1 MYYPW
6 GWARLLRLPQ
16 EEIQEIEQV
25 VCNRDKILAAV
36 LTADSVLIWYVKPCV
51 PIISHRRSP
60 ASVQELGK
68 NVLVQW
74 RPDSSMLVVVTER
87 GHLIIYHLVVPT
99 DVKTLY
105 ELIDP
110 PIPSLRRE
118 SDELFIKELIPP
130 LIFSLAFEV
139 EIEGGVTDIVPI
151 REELMIATKD
161 GKILRFSWEGQEI
174 RDYTLDLKRIPFCVD
189 QQVLRAVPLTDKNV
203 HVSKLSYSPLI
214 GGYALVF
221 NDGRAAFLV
230 ASTLNFDPNSV
241 TGIWAL
247 QLEDANCVALNH
259 KYKLIA
265 FGRKNSQGIVYCVDE
280 MTGGLTV
287 SHRLILPTRD
297 YPGNPGPIS
306 CLRWTPDGTALV
318 LAWQR
323 GGFSIWSTFG
333 TMIMC
338 SLGWDYGP
346 HVSDPVEQNPLSI
359 KSLDWTAEGYQ
370 LWMVNAKTRV
380 KKEVDREF
388 MPYPESDPSKFS
400 DKQGNSD
407 KNIKSNDNPLAN
419 RAMVLQFVKS
429 PISVNPCMSKQT
441 DVYLQGEDRLFLNLN
456 QRVSNRKTDK
466 NMRSESFAGSGTTS
480 RTLSECSRS
489 SQPSSSINN
498 SLNDGQF
505 GSSSN
510 NMLSSGNKHWTTITI
525 PHNYIGNSWPIR
537 YTALDDA
544 CQNIAVA
551 GRTGLAHYNIDSR
564 RWRLFGNETQEKDF
578 IVTGG
583 LLWWKDRI
591 IMGCY
596 NLATPKDEIRI
607 YPRTEKLDNSFAKIL
622 TSIDAQVLL
631 INILGDQL
639 VVFSADNVIS
649 VYNLRS
655 KGSPSNPSNLD
666 VERVRTYDLS
676 SIPGLNFHPASVVLV
691 GLSTLRLEERH
702 RNTNAAGI
710 SVSGSRGDSY
720 FRETSPADNKHIL
733 HRQISTYDLPSIII
747 NICGRVVMLQQY
759 HGGDNGM
766 SQTGRESPS
775 KQLSLPTVL
784 ASGCETIWFP
794 RDTNEEKPHLTASLW
809 LYCGVHGMRVWLPV
823 FPRHGDHGH
832 TFMSKRIMLHFPI
845 EDFYPLAILFE
856 DAIILGAENDTVLYN
871 SNSISMTCLPYS
883 TLQRT
888 SSLFLHPIL
897 RQLIRRNL
905 GYHAWEIARTCM
917 TLPYFQHSLELLLH
931 EVLEEEATSNEP
943 IPDAL
948 LPSVIEFIQEFPVF
962 LQTIG
967 RCARKTEVAL
977 WHHLFSAVGSPRAL
991 FQECISNNDLET
1003 ASSYLLILQNL
1014 EPPSVSQSH
1023 ATILLDAAL
1032 DKCAWD
1038 LAKELTRFLRTIDPE
1053 DAGEVPS
1060 RPYNLMAP
1068 QSPPIH
1074 NTSEEEISL
1083 LLGTLQVPRGR
1094 TQSIPHQ
1101 SNIKVSPKDTHIGT
1115 NEHKL
1120 NRSISESKQNFNKER
1135 KRTASSSSAK
1145 DQSFSSGDMSYGNAE
1160 EFYIDIILQRHAR
1173 KLLSKC
1179 YLRDLGTFAAQ
1190 LDFQMVSWLTK
1201 ENSRAARVDNFVN
1214 ALKTIHSDFSWP
1226 YPTLPPSFTN
1236 KPFNNLPNELIIPIS
1251 VDHMHNNIKSGKSNF
1266 APESG
1271 ICASMTEKGATS
1283 NALNCPVKDNNPQ
1296 NSPNSSMI
1304 SSSIPT
1310 SVGGNISSHISC
1322 TNTPTNHS
1330 LSFNPSSKE
1339 RDNCLEEKPGEENIP
1354 QSLQRS
1360 ISANGSSNTN
1370 YHISNEP
1377 RFSSKTG
1384 GISDSGYLSHNA
1396 VDDVIIQGSGQ
1407 SHTGE
1412 KSASTMAEEKDQ
1424 TTKHLANS
1432 TQPNVLPSL
1441 GPLSEQ
1447 TIQAMLK
1454 PLSYREDLSVL
1465 SEDGAS
1471 NSLMS
1476 PSIDL
1481 EMAGERSESLNNR
1494 LDSPASEL
1502 SSANFSNKKATTIND
1517 SFSDRTSQM
1526 QGVDYSFL
1534 SLPTTVISKG
1544 PPKSEVQLRY
1554 LLQIMM
1560 EACCLEIAS
1569 LISIVLKDALALIRI
1584 VNAARSCP
1592 LTTPNQVDE
1601 NQKVVVSRIYQN
1613 MKSLEVWAYSD
1624 CIGYVPFFQTIQPQ
1638 LNSLKEFLLQQSV
1651 GIHTTT
1657 VVPGSSFKTSL
1668 TPVQQRNEIA
1678 ATSSFQRDKGPNLR
1692 KNSPGNA
1699 SLPPI
1704 YPTSG
1709 NLKKVSVD
1717 SAKSLNV
1724 QSPNVGKPR
1733 LLIKK
1738 SLDSVGE
1745 TCNLNLGENRV
1756 PITNI
1761 TKMDSN
1767 SDDKDKSDDK
1777 NLFSTRSLTL
1787 DSTEFEAARKN
1798 ILNDSI
1804 SKQRNDQSN
1813 KHPINTSASVPNLNE
1828 SDNQIEIEDVEDS
1841 GNCVVS

>member
-16 EEIQEIEQV
+16 EAVQEIEQV

-60 ASVQELGK
+60 SSIQELGK

-139 EIEGGVTDIVPI
+139 EIEGGVTDLVPI

-174 RDYTLDLKRIPFCVD
+174 RDYSLDLKRIPFCVD
-189 QQVLRAVPLTDKNV
+189 QQVLKAVPLTDKSV
-203 HVSKLSYSPLI
+203 HVSKISYSPLI

-230 ASTLNFDPNSV
+230 ASTINFDPNSV

-265 FGRKNSQGIVYCVDE
+265 FGRKNSQGVVYAVDE
-280 MTGGLTV
+280 MTGGLTI

-297 YPGNPGPIS
+297 YPGNPGPVS
-306 CLRWTPDGTALV
+306 CLKWTPDGTALV
-318 LAWQR
+318 SAWQR
-323 GGFSIWSTFG
+323 GGFSVWSTFG

-346 HVSDPVEQNPLSI
+346 HVSDPVEQNPLAI

-370 LWMVNAKTRV
+370 LWIINAKTRT
-380 KKEVDREF
+380 KKEVDPDFR
-388 MPYPESDPSKFS
+388 PYPDNPEGNIQADSKNSNDPHKR
-400 DKQGNSD
+400 SD
-407 KNIKSNDNPLAN
+407 KNDGTDGHPLAN

-429 PISVNPCMSKQT
+429 PISVNPCMSKQA
-441 DVYLQGEDRLFLNLN
+441 DIYLQGEDRLFLNLSHRTSDN
-456 QRVSNRKTDK
+456 SRAARHE
-466 NMRSESFAGSGTTS
+466 MSEDSTTGSGTTS
-480 RTLSECSRS
+480 RTVSESSRT
-489 SQPSSSINN
+489 SQPSGSI
-498 SLNDGQF
+498 
-505 GSSSN
+505 SN
-510 NMLSSGNKHWTTITI
+510 RSGDNKAGLAPNMLLSSGNKQWTTITI
-525 PHNYIGNSWPIR
+525 PHNYIGSSWPIR
-537 YTALDDA
+537 YTAIDDY
-544 CQNIAVA
+544 CQNLAVA
-551 GRTGLAHYNIDSR
+551 GRTGFAHYNIDSR
-564 RWRLFGNETQEKDF
+564 KWRLFGNETQEKDF

-596 NLATPKDEIRI
+596 NLAAPKDEIRI
-607 YPRTEKLDNSFAKIL
+607 YPKSEKLDNSFAKIL
-622 TSIDAQVLL
+622 TSIDSQVLL
-631 INILGDQL
+631 INVLYDQL
-639 VVFSADNVIS
+639 VVFCADNVIS
-649 VYNLRS
+649 IYNLKS
-655 KGSPSNPSNLD
+655 TGSASNPLNLE
-666 VERVRTYDLS
+666 VSRIRCYDLS

-702 RNTNAAGI
+702 RTGA
-710 SVSGSRGDSY
+710 VSSATLNRGESY
-720 FRETSPADNKHIL
+720 TRETSPVDHKHLL
-733 HRQISTYDLPSIII
+733 HQVSTYDLPSIII

-759 HGGDNGM
+759 HGGETSM
-766 SQTGRESPS
+766 VQTGRESPS
-775 KQLSLPTVL
+775 RQLSLPTVL

-794 RDTNEEKPHLTASLW
+794 RVTNEEKPHLTASLW
-809 LYCGVHGMRVWLPV
+809 LYCGAHGMRVWLPV

-832 TFMSKRIMLHFPI
+832 TFMSKRIMLHFPM

-871 SNSISMTCLPYS
+871 SNSISSTCLPYS

-888 SSLFLHPIL
+888 SSLFLHPLL

-931 EVLEEEATSNEP
+931 EVLEEEATSTEP

-948 LPSVIEFIQEFPVF
+948 LPSIIEFIQEFPVF

-991 FQECISNNDLET
+991 FQECMNNNDLET
-1003 ASSYLLILQNL
+1003 AASYLLILQNL
-1014 EPPSVSQSH
+1014 EPQSVSQSH
-1023 ATILLDAAL
+1023 ATLLLDAAL
-1032 DKCAWD
+1032 DKCSWD

-1053 DAGEVPS
+1053 DAGDIPS
-1060 RPYNLMAP
+1060 RPFSLITP

-1101 SNIKVSPKDTHIGT
+1101 SLNKVSPKDIQMGYHD
-1115 NEHKL
+1115 HKL
-1120 NRSISESKQNFNKER
+1120 NRSISESKPNSGKER
-1135 KRTASSSSAK
+1135 RRTVSSSSAK
-1145 DQSFSSGDMSYGNAE
+1145 DQSFSSGDQSYGNAD
-1160 EFYIDIILQRHAR
+1160 EFYIDVILQRHAR

-1179 YLRDLGTFAAQ
+1179 CLRDLGTFAAQ
-1190 LDFQMVSWLTK
+1190 LDFHMVSWLTK
-1201 ENSRAARVDNFVN
+1201 ESNRAARVDSFVS
-1214 ALKTIHSDFSWP
+1214 ALKRIHSDFGWP
-1226 YPTLPPSFTN
+1226 YPCLPPNFVL
-1236 KPFNNLPNELIIPIS
+1236 KIPPNTLNEPIS
-1251 VDHMHNNIKSGKSNF
+1251 SVGVEKPNAEGCSVKSSDNSILETNTTIGINITNTTVNTSLNDYTPRKSSNS
-1266 APESG
+1266 SG
-1271 ICASMTEKGATS
+1271 IF
-1283 NALNCPVKDNNPQ
+1283 
-1296 NSPNSSMI
+1296 SSF
-1304 SSSIPT
+1304 PT
-1310 SVGGNISSHISC
+1310 SVVGAANSSH
-1322 TNTPTNHS
+1322 NTPTNS
-1330 LSFNPSSKE
+1330 NP
-1339 RDNCLEEKPGEENIP
+1339 NNKPLKVDVISAVSNSVEENSTP
-1354 QSLQRS
+1354 NLQRS
-1360 ISANGSSNTN
+1360 LSANGNDNPTFFT
-1370 YHISNEP
+1370 HSNEAP
-1377 RFSSKTG
+1377 FSSKTG

-1396 VDDVIIQGSGQ
+1396 IDETLTQGTGHHYLRQQSGPHIDCDNTPAGKGLGDIPQ
-1407 SHTGE
+1407 SNIVTP
-1412 KSASTMAEEKDQ
+1412 SAGT
-1424 TTKHLANS
+1424 
-1432 TQPNVLPSL
+1432 
-1441 GPLSEQ
+1441 LSEQ
-1447 TIQAMLK
+1447 TIQAMLR

-1481 EMAGERSESLNNR
+1481 DVTGEQNEINTYGI
-1494 LDSPASEL
+1494 DSPASDVSLANSSTQNTTPNIDNISLRTTNREDYNFL
-1502 SSANFSNKKATTIND
+1502 SSPA
-1517 SFSDRTSQM
+1517 
-1526 QGVDYSFL
+1526 
-1534 SLPTTVISKG
+1534 TVINKG

-1560 EACCLEIAS
+1560 EANCLEIAS

-1584 VNAARSCP
+1584 VNAARSSP
-1592 LTTPNQVDE
+1592 SPTTGQVED
-1601 NQKVVVSRIYQN
+1601 QQIGIVTRIYQN
-1613 MKSLEVWAYSD
+1613 LKSLEVWAHSD
-1624 CIGYVPFFQTIQPQ
+1624 CPGYVPFFQTIQPQ
-1638 LNSLKEFLLQQSV
+1638 INSLRGFLLQQSV
-1651 GIHTTT
+1651 NLQKATPYIH
-1657 VVPGSSFKTSL
+1657 GSIIKKNSAPTFQSTEK
-1668 TPVQQRNEIA
+1668 
-1678 ATSSFQRDKGPNLR
+1678 ATSSSFYHDNISVNSR
-1692 KNSPGNA
+1692 KNSPATA

-1704 YPTSG
+1704 YPSSA
-1709 NLKKVSVD
+1709 NRVKKSSAD
-1717 SAKSLNV
+1717 SKKS
-1724 QSPNVGKPR
+1724 SSSGKPR
-1733 LLIKK
+1733 LLMKK
-1738 SLDSVGE
+1738 SLESVGE
-1745 TCNLNLGENRV
+1745 GQ
-1756 PITNI
+1756 NI
-1761 TKMDSN
+1761 EHSGSLSSATIISKLESSSDKEETEEKSFFATK
-1767 SDDKDKSDDK
+1767 
-1777 NLFSTRSLTL
+1777 SLTL
-1787 DSTEFEAARKN
+1787 DQSEFDKARRNMLKT
-1798 ILNDSI
+1798 SI
-1804 SKQRNDQSN
+1804 AKQREGTTA
-1813 KHPINTSASVPNLNE
+1813 INNTNSSSVPNLNDP
-1828 SDNQIEIEDVEDS
+1828 DNQIEVEDVEDG